1 MKNLFKK
8 MWVNKTLTLFL
19 IFFIITFP
27 TAIYQKSEFEKRA
40 ILTSIGIDKTDG
52 KYEFSGLVVI
62 EEDPMKISSNVK
74 LVSSEGENISEAV
87 YKLSITLGKEIG
99 LAHCDS
105 IVVGEGL
112 NDENLADILDYFI
125 RTSNLTKNTNLISCP
140 GSAKELLQVN
150 TENKDENGI
159 TFAKLVS
166 TGSDYLAI
174 VEMNIEDFYARYFTK
189 SPVAWMTRV
198 MVEEEQPD
206 SGSQSSQGSGGQ
218 SGDSSQGGSSQQSSS
233 GGDQSQTP
241 KKKIKCDGSFAMYKK
256 GKKAFTLEGD
266 EANVINLLNPYTQK
280 GFLTIDNVYDE
291 GEFKESMGLH
301 VVKKDTGL
309 KYYFDKGVA
318 TLDINFKMYVEL
330 VELHTAAPS
339 LKTIDVTRTHIGD
352 NVKKAI
358 TDKMTENLNKVIEK
372 TKEKKVDI
380 LAINDRLYKFQNKN
394 YIKFVSPE
402 ERENNYIENV
412 KVNLR
417 VDVQP
422 KL

>member
-1 MKNLFKK
+1 MKKLLKK

-27 TAIYQKSEFEKRA
+27 TAIYQESEFEKRA

-52 KYEFSGLVVI
+52 KYEFSGLVVV
-62 EEDPMKISSNVK
+62 EEDPMKISSNVE

-112 NDENLADILDYFI
+112 DDENLVDILDYFI

-198 MVEEEQPD
+198 MVEEEQLD
-206 SGSQSSQGSGGQ
+206 SGSQESGGGQ
-218 SGDSSQGGSSQQSSS
+218 SSSSSQGGSSQQGSS
-233 GGDQSQTP
+233 GGEQSQP
-241 KKKIKCDGSFAMYKK
+241 PMKKIKCDGSFAMYKK

-291 GEFKESMGLH
+291 GELKESIGLH
-301 VVKKDTGL
+301 VVKKNTGL
-309 KYYFDKGVA
+309 KYYFKDGVA
-318 TLDINFKMYVEL
+318 SLDINFKMYVEL
-330 VELHTAAPS
+330 VELHTATPS
-339 LKTIDVTRTHIGD
+339 LKTIDVTRTHIGE

-394 YIKFVSPE
+394 YMKCVSSE
-402 ERENNYIENV
+402 ERENNYNENV
-412 KVNLR
+412 VVNLH